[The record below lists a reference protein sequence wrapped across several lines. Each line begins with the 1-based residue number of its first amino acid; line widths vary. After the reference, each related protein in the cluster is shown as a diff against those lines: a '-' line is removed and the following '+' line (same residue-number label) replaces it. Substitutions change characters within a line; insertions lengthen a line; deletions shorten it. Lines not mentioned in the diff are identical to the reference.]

1 MIKCSFAL
9 LLTAAAACAPSSPRA
24 ELAPDPT
31 TEAAS
36 PTSSASTS
44 AVATPPTE
52 TSSTIAATAT
62 PTATASVEP
71 PKMCTKIGCASELVL
86 PLVWGKDTLTSSK
99 YTFEL
104 TVDGKKGRCEI
115 VWPYKS
121 CSDVRAAK
129 CSGEVAF
136 TLETSCTGAA
146 KSTSDM
152 VIGPL
157 RLSGTPAAATLKVWR
172 EKIMWHQQELTLN
185 YADLRPN
192 GAACEPL
199 CKQASRRICIGS
211 CEAKDLAAAPPDVP

>member
-1 MIKCSFAL
+1 M
-9 LLTAAAACAPSSPRA
+9 
-24 ELAPDPT
+24 
-31 TEAAS
+31 
-36 PTSSASTS
+36 
-44 AVATPPTE
+44 
-52 TSSTIAATAT
+52 
-62 PTATASVEP
+62 
-71 PKMCTKIGCASELVL
+71 L

-104 TVDGKKGRCEI
+104 TVEGKKGRCEI

-199 CKQASRRICIGS
+199 CKQASRRICIGT
-211 CEAKDLAAAPPDVP
+211 CDAKELAAAPPDVP